1 MGCRLLLF
9 QYKTRLFPLSFPS
22 NSSPPSLS
30 LSLHNPSLLR
40 HLPPPSPPSNSK
52 LRYCFMC
59 FSFCFLFV
67 SWVSIFW
74 IFLFVWTVIPENR
87 NSRVLNSLCERRSIH
102 GTTALCVYVYVRI
115 QKCSFWFT
123 LFSIFTHRI
132 KFRKA

>member
-40 HLPPPSPPSNSK
+40 HLPPPSPPPNSK

-87 NSRVLNSLCERRSIH
+87 NSRVWIH
-102 GTTALCVYVYVRI
+102 YVKGGVFMVQLPYVYTFMYGYKSVL
-115 QKCSFWFT
+115 SDSPYLAYLLT
-123 LFSIFTHRI
+123 E
-132 KFRKA
+132 